1 MFRPMAFLR
10 CTYFTKIL
18 AEHDPT
24 LFLCLSE
31 LNLVVIVKA
40 WFVTVRVLLLQVVCL
55 SVCLSVLQREMEL
68 SALQLWN
75 ILFPGEHFTEWNPR
89 CTLSKVS

>member
-1 MFRPMAFLR
+1 MARNIVLWN
-10 CTYFTKIL
+10 FTKTL

-40 WFVTVRVLLLQVVCL
+40 WFDTVRVLLLLQDRQTGRQTDGESPHLILPAKSVGGECIRPLSQSKMDHGQSQVV
-55 SVCLSVLQREMEL
+55 
-68 SALQLWN
+68 
-75 ILFPGEHFTEWNPR
+75 
-89 CTLSKVS
+89 